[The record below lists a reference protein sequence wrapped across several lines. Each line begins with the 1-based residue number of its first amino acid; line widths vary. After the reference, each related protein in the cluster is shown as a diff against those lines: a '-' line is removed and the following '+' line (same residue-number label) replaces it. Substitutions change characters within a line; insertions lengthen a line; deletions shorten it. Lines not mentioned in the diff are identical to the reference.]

1 VRTKQKVQGRRQ
13 RGGLDSGAEGVSRR
27 AMQLWTR
34 AISTA
39 VQTCGWVSW
48 FVQTHRVNAN
58 EGQRPC
64 SLVTLSPSQPLSRR
78 SAEAARVDHSGQV
91 PIRGRGGNRSRRG
104 LRPSVGEGDGYGERC
119 GVDDGKQ
126 QSDEAA
132 LGPGGWFRHVDPTR
146 ACSGAHLTLI
156 GCVHSQDPLFYFRR
170 VAIITVVR
178 LSTSLLDITKS
189 RMLQNPYETAMPAA
203 STKKLACSTR
213 LCALPTRRRCTAI
226 PRINAVQASEIFVTR
241 CWTKL
246 VLERARLQP
255 LNNPHVPVAPF
266 LHITT
271 HSNEGQ
277 AMSRPCS

>member
-13 RGGLDSGAEGVSRR
+13 RGGLDSGAEEVSRR

-34 AISTA
+34 AVSTA

-64 SLVTLSPSQPLSRR
+64 SLVTSSPSQPLSRR

-170 VAIITVVR
+170 VAI
-178 LSTSLLDITKS
+178 L
-189 RMLQNPYETAMPAA
+189 
-203 STKKLACSTR
+203 
-213 LCALPTRRRCTAI
+213 
-226 PRINAVQASEIFVTR
+226 
-241 CWTKL
+241 
-246 VLERARLQP
+246 
-255 LNNPHVPVAPF
+255 
-266 LHITT
+266 
-271 HSNEGQ
+271 
-277 AMSRPCS
+277 